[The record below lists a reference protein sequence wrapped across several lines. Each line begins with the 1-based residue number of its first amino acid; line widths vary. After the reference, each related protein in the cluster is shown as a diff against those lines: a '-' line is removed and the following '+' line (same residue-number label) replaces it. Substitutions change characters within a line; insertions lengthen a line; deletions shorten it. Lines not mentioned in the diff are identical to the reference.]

1 MPKKVPLQ
9 MCNNNME
16 GSNLMK
22 GLAKEKC
29 YQERLNVRHK
39 REIFFLHRQ
48 DFIVKS
54 LLLFEVNRENSC
66 VALGAS

>member
-54 LLLFEVNRENSC
+54 FLLFEVNRENSC

>member
-1 MPKKVPLQ
+1 
-9 MCNNNME
+9 
-16 GSNLMK
+16 MK

-29 YQERLNVRHK
+29 YEGRLNMRHK
-39 REIFFLHRQ
+39 KEIFFLHRQ
-48 DFIVKS
+48 DFIMKS

>member
-39 REIFFLHRQ
+39 REIFFLYRQ
-48 DFIVKS
+48 DFLVKS

>member
-29 YQERLNVRHK
+29 YEGRLNMRHK
-39 REIFFLHRQ
+39 KEIFFLHRQ
-48 DFIVKS
+48 DFIMKS